1 MKNSFYYFENR
12 DCQYYPCHKGMA
24 EMNCLFCYC
33 PCISSRIAPES
44 GYRLNGTGR

>member
-24 EMNCLFCYC
+24 EMNCLFCYLSLIH
-33 PCISSRIAPES
+33 ISEPTRP
-44 GYRLNGTGR
+44 Y